1 MKRVIFSLIVL
12 CATCGTAQQ
21 TVTIRGRVVDE
32 EGNAVEYAT
41 IGIPGTRQGTLT
53 DNNGSFTF
61 KTDTTG
67 NDTLLISHVSY
78 EELRLAVKD
87 IALNADITVT
97 PKRLNEVTVFCGK
110 KKKAKLAGRGMR
122 VPGGTTMWT
131 TANVGCEIG
140 SLVETERSFEAD
152 AITFEVRHNSM
163 DGAKLS
169 INIYRADE
177 ENGKFTNMLCKPIYV
192 EIPANE
198 EKQEIN
204 IKVNGVVIEP
214 GKWFVAL
221 KLVDYR
227 KEGTKEGEETGNI
240 FFPLYLKSSYTR
252 SGIMEE
258 LESIPVNMGL
268 KITGYE
274 YR

>member
-97 PKRLNEVTVFCGK
+97 PKRLNEVTVFSGK

-131 TANVGCEIG
+131 TANIGCEIG
-140 SLVETERSFEAD
+140 SLVETERIFEVD
-152 AITFEVRHNSM
+152 VITFKVRHNSI

-169 INIYRADE
+169 INIYRADKE
-177 ENGKFTNMLCKPIYV
+177 EGGFTNMLCKPIYT
-192 EIPANE
+192 EIPASN

-204 IKVNGVVIEP
+204 IKVNDVVIEP

-221 KLVDYR
+221 KLVDYKR
-227 KEGTKEGEETGNI
+227 DETKEGEKPGQI
-240 FFPLYLKSSYTR
+240 FFPLYLKSSYLR
-252 SGIMEE
+252 KGIMDTLEE
-258 LESIPVNMGL
+258 CPVNMGL
-268 KITGYE
+268 TIKGVE
-274 YR
+274 YK